1 MFLVHFIV
9 ARKNLRAID
18 ENAEEWCDGMNQK
31 IEGVYKVVK
40 PGVVQFT
47 PVRKSKLVKERWI
60 KTDKSCFNDC
70 Y

>member
-47 PVRKSKLVKERWI
+47 PVRKSKLV
-60 KTDKSCFNDC
+60 
-70 Y
+70 